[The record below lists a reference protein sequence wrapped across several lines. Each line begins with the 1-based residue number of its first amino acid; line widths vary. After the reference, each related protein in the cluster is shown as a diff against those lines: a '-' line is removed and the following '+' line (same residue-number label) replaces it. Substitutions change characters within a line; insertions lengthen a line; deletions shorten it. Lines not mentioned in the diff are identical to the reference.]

1 METLVPGV
9 TVSQEA
15 FEVAVKTVPVLLS
28 TTILSPGAGPPNTWV
43 SDIAVG
49 VAVMDGAT
57 VFMENV
63 TGMEMVLVPAVT

>member
-1 METLVPGV
+1 MLEPGA
-9 TVSQEA
+9 TVSQGA
-15 FEVAVKTVPVLLS
+15 FEVAVKTVAFLLS
-28 TTILSPGAGPPNTWV
+28 ITSLSPGAGPPNTWE
-43 SDIAVG
+43 SDREVG

>member
-1 METLVPGV
+1 MEIVAPGV
-9 TVSQEA
+9 TVSQGA
-15 FEVAVKTVPVLLS
+15 FEVAVKTVAFLLS

-43 SDIAVG
+43 RDIAVG

-63 TGMEMVLVPAVT
+63 TGMEIVLVPAVT

>member
-1 METLVPGV
+1 MPGV

-15 FEVAVKTVPVLLS
+15 FEVAVKTVPFLLS